1 MLSDIKFTIED
12 VRVNESLSR
21 DHLHDAYPAAT
32 PFYMYAGA
40 DGHFNIDHV
49 LTKAP
54 NVQLS
59 AAGVKLRLNP
69 PADLDPSKVYLVAFD
84 GYMEWSMQPF
94 NGAGIFVSGKSLNV
108 TVRDVDNDSGAGEK
122 GKLTLSSQI
131 SVDYDFL
138 NQEIAADV
146 YIVAP
151 SKSGGASSTVI
162 VLANDL
168 VNAFRTGDI
177 EWTDNVVVAFGKYL
191 ENHGHP
197 LPEGFSVTLGIPVPL
212 PSEDVAFAIVS
223 RFVCTQPASATMQSL
238 ARGQAWADKFSVNK

>member
-1 MLSDIKFTIED
+1 MKFTI
-12 VRVNESLSR
+12 VKVLVNESLSR
-21 DHLHDAYPAAT
+21 DNLHADYPAET
-32 PFYMYAGA
+32 PFYLYAGP
-40 DGHFNIDHV
+40 DGTLSIDHI

-54 NVQLS
+54 NAQIS
-59 AAGVKLRLNP
+59 AADIDLNLGSS
-69 PADLDPSKVYLVAFD
+69 AALDPSKLYKATLED
-84 GYMEWSMQPF
+84 YMEWSMQPF
-94 NGAGIFVSGKSLNV
+94 NGAGIFVAGKALNV
-108 TVRDVDNDSGAGEK
+108 TVRDADSDSGASEK
-122 GKLTLSSQI
+122 GRLTLSSQI

-191 ENHGHP
+191 ENHGRP